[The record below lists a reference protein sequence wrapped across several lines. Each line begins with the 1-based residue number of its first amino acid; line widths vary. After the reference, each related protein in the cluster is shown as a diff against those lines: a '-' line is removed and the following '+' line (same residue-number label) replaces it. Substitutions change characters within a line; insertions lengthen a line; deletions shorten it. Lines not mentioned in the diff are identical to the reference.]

1 MNPSTPIPM
10 TCEHC
15 EKPTELCICSS
26 LNQPMR
32 TRLRVLL
39 LQHPQEPDKELGSAR
54 MTQLQLE
61 QARLAVGL
69 SWPNLSRA
77 WAGKGNPVTEELQ
90 PKDWLCIY
98 LGNAGDLKKKIGPQ
112 VLDTLPAGGGELLVV
127 DKKGNPLPDQR
138 KAREGLKGI
147 ILLDGTWSQAK
158 TLWWRNAWLL
168 KCRRAALLPK
178 QPSLY
183 GNMRKEPR
191 RECLSTLE
199 STALSLR
206 ALGESTE
213 TTEKLRASFQTLL
226 DRARDLRNLKKA
238 RPEQKAKES

>member
-1 MNPSTPIPM
+1 MKPTQAPQEVCAN
-10 TCEHC
+10 C
-15 EKPTELCICSS
+15 EKRPELCVCAS
-26 LNQPMR
+26 LSAQMD
-32 TRLRVLL
+32 TRLRVLI

-54 MTQLQLE
+54 MTQLQLKN
-61 QARLAVGL
+61 ARLSIGL

-77 WAGKGNPVTEELQ
+77 WAIKGRPVEEELQ

-98 LGNAGDLKKKIGPQ
+98 LGNAGNMKGKISPG
-112 VLDTLPAGGGELLVV
+112 VLTTLPKGGEELLVV
-127 DKKGNPLPDQR
+127 DKKGQPLEDQK

-183 GNMRKEPR
+183 GNMRKEPKK
-191 RECLSTLE
+191 ECLSTIE
-199 STALSLR
+199 STALSLQ
-206 ALGESTE
+206 ALGEKSAVADAL
-213 TTEKLRASFQTLL
+213 KASFQALL
-226 DRARDLRNLKKA
+226 TQARDVRRSKNA
-238 RPEQKAKES
+238 RPQVEIKPS